1 MLAGNC
7 YGQLEMLRN
16 YWQANSAKDF
26 QRNFANLEYCEILTN
41 AILTYKVSKMF
52 VCKNYK

>member
-26 QRNFANLEYCEILTN
+26 QRNFANLECCEILTN
-41 AILTYKVSKMF
+41 EFLKYTASKMF
-52 VCKNYK
+52 DYKHCK

>member
-7 YGQLEMLRN
+7 YGQLEMLQN
-16 YWQANSAKDF
+16 YWEANSAKDF

-52 VCKNYK
+52 VYKNYK